1 MKERLKNLFIF
12 IERLFRKKDFRR
24 SLLVFIFVVASV
36 VGTLDVGSLANEILR
51 LSDYQINEISCAVQ
65 DLYYGDPS
73 EDAKEALMPLYDKYG
88 DDISIEFK
96 SPTLVSA
103 EVSSYMTDVK
113 IDFTN
118 KENPIVSHSQDYG
131 SLVYCTVLTV
141 LIAYDLPLLVI
152 YIIGRLITRWYKNHI
167 AAELE
172 SFKLEQ
178 HIQRTVEEAKSL
190 EDCNKSDDKK

>member
-1 MKERLKNLFIF
+1 M
-12 IERLFRKKDFRR
+12 
-24 SLLVFIFVVASV
+24 LVFIFVVASV
-36 VGTLDVGSLANEILR
+36 VGAFDVGSLANATLR
-51 LSDYQINEISCAVQ
+51 LSDYEINEISCAVQ
-65 DLYYGDPS
+65 DLYYGDSS

-103 EVSSYMTDVK
+103 EVSSYITAVK

-118 KENPIVSHSQDYG
+118 KEYPIISHSQDYG
-131 SLVYCTVLTV
+131 ALVYCTVLTV
-141 LIAYDLPLLVI
+141 LIAYDLPLLII
-152 YIIGRLITRWYKNHI
+152 YIIGRLICRWYKNHI

-172 SFKLEQ
+172 SFRLEQ

-190 EDCNKSDDKK
+190 EDGNKSGD